1 MTSCFRNFI
10 SSIKSWSA
18 CMYKK
23 HTHDENCLF
32 FAWKQHRW
40 RPTVY
45 VKKSLRQPSVLSQLV
60 NYIVSEKTHTT
71 STKSCAYVA
80 CEILSA
86 GVPALL
92 DGLVYAHPELLTMLW
107 ALLDQSH
114 KLSPRQMVGFC
125 RVNAALME
133 KRPGDLIR
141 FIQAHDDIVSKW
153 IHHIFSY
160 NGNGCPYLSDLLV
173 ALTQSQQ
180 PSGEGTSIVQ
190 VSNICCW
197 IEWWREK
204 PDDIDNLGN
213 FH

>member
-1 MTSCFRNFI
+1 M
-10 SSIKSWSA
+10 
-18 CMYKK
+18 
-23 HTHDENCLF
+23 
-32 FAWKQHRW
+32 
-40 RPTVY
+40 
-45 VKKSLRQPSVLSQLV
+45 LSQLV
-60 NYIVSEKTHTT
+60 NYIVTEKTYTA
-71 STKSCAYVA
+71 SNKSCAYIA

-92 DGLVYAHPELLTMLW
+92 DGLVYAYPELLTMLW

-125 RVNAALME
+125 RINAALME

-141 FIQAHDDIVSKW
+141 FIQAHDDIVLKW

-180 PSGEGTSIVQ
+180 PTGEGTSIVQ
-190 VSNICCW
+190 VLLISGIFFVKSVYCNQLLLVAGRSW
-197 IEWWREK
+197 ITRVVSGQITAQSTRFGK
-204 PDDIDNLGN
+204 
-213 FH
+213 